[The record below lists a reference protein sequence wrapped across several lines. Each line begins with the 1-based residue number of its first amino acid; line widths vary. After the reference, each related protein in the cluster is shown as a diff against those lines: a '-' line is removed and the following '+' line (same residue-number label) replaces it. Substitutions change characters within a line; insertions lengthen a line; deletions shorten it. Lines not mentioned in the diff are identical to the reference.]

1 MAAAQVED
9 CFACISG
16 GMEGEGGKGV
26 STFGYKVSTKN
37 VLFIW
42 PWLWSS
48 GQRAYLSLLMIRVQI
63 SLMPTV
69 FV

>member
-1 MAAAQVED
+1 MFFLSQPGVAAAQVED

-48 GQRAYLSLLMIRVQI
+48 GQRACLLLR
-63 SLMPTV
+63 
-69 FV
+69 